1 MCAAVAGD
9 GESHRYD
16 GHGAVVRIMI
26 MYSVAGSALAI
37 VAEVAGAGIGYVL
50 FASLAGPPFLH
61 LLYALGRFKGLF

>member
-9 GESHRYD
+9 GESQGYD

-37 VAEVAGAGIGYVL
+37 VTEVAGAGIGYVL
-50 FASLAGPPFLH
+50 FASFAGPPFLH
-61 LLYALGRFKGLF
+61 LLYALGRFKGLY

>member
-1 MCAAVAGD
+1 
-9 GESHRYD
+9 
-16 GHGAVVRIMI
+16 